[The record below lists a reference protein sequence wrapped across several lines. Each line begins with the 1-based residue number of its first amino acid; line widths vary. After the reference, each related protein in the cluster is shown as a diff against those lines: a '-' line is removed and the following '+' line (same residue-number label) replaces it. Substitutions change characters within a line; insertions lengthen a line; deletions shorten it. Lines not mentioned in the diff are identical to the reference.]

1 MTLLEAIAARHS
13 VRSYTE
19 EKIQGDTLSALQQAI
34 EQYNQESGLS
44 MQLCLDDLA
53 TFSGGLARYGK
64 FENARNYIALVGE
77 KGPKLEETCGYYGQ
91 KLVLLA
97 QQLGLNTCWVALT
110 FSKRKSKKFICIKPG
125 QKLLMVI
132 AIGYGTSQGVPRQT
146 KPIEALCQATAPLP
160 DWFSRAMEAA
170 QLAPTA
176 INQQSFSFT
185 LRGNTVSVSSGSGFY
200 SKTDLGIVK
209 CHFEIGA
216 QGADW
221 HWEA

>member
-19 EKIQGDTLSALQQAI
+19 EKIQGHSLSALQSAI
-34 EQYNQESGLS
+34 HQYNQESGLN
-44 MQLCLDDLA
+44 MQLCLDDPA

-64 FENARNYIALVGE
+64 FENTRNYIALVGE
-77 KGPKLEETCGYYGQ
+77 KGSTLEETCGYYGQ

-110 FSKRKSKKFICIKPG
+110 FSKRKSKKVIQIKPG

-132 AIGYGTSQGVPRQT
+132 AIGYGASQGTSRQT
-146 KPIEALCQATAPLP
+146 KPIESLCQSAAPLP
-160 DWFSRAMEAA
+160 DWFSRAMEAV

-176 INQQSFSFT
+176 RNQQSFTFT
-185 LRGNTVSVSSGSGFY
+185 LTENVVSANPGSGFY
-200 SKTDLGIVK
+200 SKTNLGIAK
-209 CHFEIGA
+209 CHFEIAAEGT
-216 QGADW
+216 DW
-221 HWEA
+221 HWNP